1 MIFVYFHYRMLNFD
15 RQLRNL
21 VQKISLKHYPKEK
34 QAMEVNYL
42 TLTKSLK
49 KKFLI
54 DSSLGFS
61 NDVHHAKIN
70 SISDEEGTSTI
81 ECYREFYLHYSGH
94 PSRNHYAE
102 INNLDSIGN
111 TEKLSNF
118 NKPKPLSSKRPPS
131 STIRKNVCSLKMNL
145 FLRSISFFVIGEW
158 FD

>member
-1 MIFVYFHYRMLNFD
+1 MIFVDFHYRMLNFD
-15 RQLRNL
+15 RQLQNL
-21 VQKISLKHYPKEK
+21 AQKISLNHYPKEK
-34 QAMEVNYL
+34 QAMEVKYS

-81 ECYREFYLHYSGH
+81 ECYREFDLHYSGH

-102 INNLDSIGN
+102 INNLDSIGT
-111 TEKLSNF
+111 TERLSNF
-118 NKPKPLSSKRPPS
+118 NKPKPISSKRPPS
-131 STIRKNVCSLKMNL
+131 STIRKNVCSLKTNL
-145 FLRSISFFVIGEW
+145 FLQWICFFVLGEW
-158 FD
+158 FE